1 MFRSILRAAQT
12 QRPQEWGEGRREP
25 SGSTLQL
32 PAAGGSLSGWL
43 HITHSFPR
51 ARMSSVRRGAAVLC
65 GLGELGVS
73 SPCQSPSILLLCTRL
88 LQGWRRNPQ
97 PSHRLQGEL
106 FSLDFIIQCL
116 PTQSFS
122 VAAEIL
128 SCRKPAWSQ
137 SDLQLP
143 SLQKDKIPAP

>member
-12 QRPQEWGEGRREP
+12 QRPQGRGEGRREP
-25 SGSTLQL
+25 TGSTLQL
-32 PAAGGSLSGWL
+32 PGAGGSLSGWL
-43 HITHSFPR
+43 HITHSFPH
-51 ARMSSVRRGAAVLC
+51 ARTSSVRRGAAVLC
-65 GLGELGVS
+65 GFDELGAP
-73 SPCQSPSILLLCTRL
+73 SPCQRPPILLLCTRI
-88 LQGWRRNPQ
+88 LQSWGTTPRP
-97 PSHRLQGEL
+97 PHRLRGEL
-106 FSLDFIIQCL
+106 VSLNFIIRCL

-143 SLQKDKIPAP
+143 SFQRDKIPAP